1 MNQPREEVG
10 SQYIPKSSLTKEPTK
25 RRNEFMI
32 KEFKE
37 FTNLPREEMISQ
49 IR

>member
-1 MNQPREEVG
+1 MNQPIEKVG

-32 KEFKE
+32 KKFKE
-37 FTNLPREEMISQ
+37 FTTYQERK
-49 IR
+49 